1 MLIPRDYLFTPK
13 NQNKSFSN
21 TALFSNKENEKCNE
35 SGNRKI
41 KHDKKEQP
49 SVFFCQVTK

>member
-41 KHDKKEQP
+41 KHDKKE
-49 SVFFCQVTK
+49 